1 MPKDEAGQMAQ
12 FAESLLKKTKSGEA
26 QWVATDDDR
35 TFLYAG
41 ANSSLLIEGDPD
53 DEDDPYSGEFTLR
66 LLNRTGNSVAE
77 LNNED
82 GTNEDSPR
90 ACLLADLYYLVREK
104 TLMVEDTFADMRN
117 SLEIADK

>member
-1 MPKDEAGQMAQ
+1 MAQ

-35 TFLYAG
+35 TFLYSST
-41 ANSSLLIEGDPD
+41 NSSLLIEGDPD

-66 LLNRTGNSVAE
+66 LLNGTGSFVAQ

-82 GTNEDSPR
+82 GANEDSPR
-90 ACLLADLYYLVREK
+90 ARLLADLYYMVREK
-104 TLMVEDTFADMRN
+104 TLRVEAAFTDMRK
-117 SLEIADK
+117 SLGIADK